1 MGDIQ
6 KNFENIK
13 KEIELLINLMNEL
26 NINMY
31 PDFIQI
37 INNMI

>member
-26 NINMY
+26 NINM
-31 PDFIQI
+31 I
-37 INNMI
+37 